1 MGRLSVR
8 TTDRD
13 GRIVAGLLA
22 VGGAELRDLPWRRTL
37 DPWLVLVSEVML
49 QQTSVARVLQRY
61 EAFIGRFPTPA
72 ALAGAPLGD
81 ALALWQGLGYP
92 RRCRNLHA
100 AATVIAGELDGE
112 LPRSLEG
119 LLALPGI
126 GQYTARAVLAF
137 TRTADAAV
145 VDTNVSRVLSRL
157 DGRSMTA
164 RELQQRADVL
174 VPRGLAWEW
183 NQVLM
188 DFGATRCTSRNPSCG
203 DCPLAAEC
211 SWAGNPGV
219 PDPAPGSAA
228 ASRPQARFEGSDR
241 QARGRAM
248 RVLVDGPRTRDEL
261 AVAMRLEDDPCRAGL
276 LVDALVSEGL
286 AVETDGVVGLP

>member
-1 MGRLSVR
+1 MGRLS
-8 TTDRD
+8 TGTNGRD

-22 VGGAELRDLPWRRTL
+22 TGGAELRDLPWRRTL
-37 DPWLVLVSEVML
+37 DPWRVLVSEVML

-61 EAFIGRFPTPA
+61 SAFIERFPTPA
-72 ALAGAPLGD
+72 ALAGAPLGE

-100 AATVIAGELDGE
+100 AATVVAAEMDGE
-112 LPRSLEG
+112 LPRSLES
-119 LLALPGI
+119 LLSLPGV

-137 TRTADAAV
+137 TRSADTAV

-157 DGRSMTA
+157 DGRPMTA
-164 RELQQRADVL
+164 RELQQRADSL
-174 VPRGLAWEW
+174 VPQGLAWEW

-188 DFGATRCTSRNPSCG
+188 DFGATRCTARNPSCR
-203 DCPLAAEC
+203 DCPLAPEC
-211 SWAGNPGV
+211 RWAGDPDV
-219 PDPAPGSAA
+219 ADPAPMSAA

-248 RVLVDGPRTRDEL
+248 RALVDGPRTRGQLVEVMAL
-261 AVAMRLEDDPCRAGL
+261 GDDPGRAHGL
-276 LVDALVSEGL
+276 LDALVAEGL
-286 AVETDGVVGLP
+286 AADDGVVVSLP